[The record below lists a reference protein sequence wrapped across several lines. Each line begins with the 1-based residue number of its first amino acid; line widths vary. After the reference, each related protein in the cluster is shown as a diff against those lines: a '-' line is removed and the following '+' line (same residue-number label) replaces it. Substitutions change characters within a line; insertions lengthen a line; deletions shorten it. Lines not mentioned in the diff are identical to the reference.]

1 MRGLY
6 AKDGLM
12 LSRHGE
18 AGVDPAACLRMA
30 IVPPLPSPKAT
41 SLGTAVALGLVCQA
55 TVHRTFR
62 HAGLTYF

>member
-18 AGVDPAACLRMA
+18 AGVDPAAKSCRQ
-30 IVPPLPSPKAT
+30 SP
-41 SLGTAVALGLVCQA
+41 GTFLS
-55 TVHRTFR
+55 
-62 HAGLTYF
+62 